1 MSKDDVD
8 IRVQAFPKE
17 PHQKDIIAISPVQI
31 GQTGSVG
38 VERASFVTGG
48 TDHFVVSKAGRAGLM
63 MTIAT
68 NKKMSFKK
76 RRMNTL
82 SIAL

>member
-1 MSKDDVD
+1 MD

-17 PHQKDIIAISPVQI
+17 PHRKDIIAISPVQI

-48 TDHFVVSKAGRAGLM
+48 TDHFVVSKGGRIGLM
-63 MTIAT
+63 IKIMT
-68 NKKMSFKK
+68 NEKMSFKK
-76 RRMNTL
+76 KRVNTL
-82 SIAL
+82 SIGL